1 MPKKKSAENK
11 PFEGKFNVKDFLSAI
26 GQIETENQVST
37 EETLEILRC
46 AIDKAVRDT
55 LNPTKI
61 EGLPDME
68 TETTIDEAKG
78 LIETYQV
85 YEVREE
91 DDIEDDL
98 LQISVED
105 AKEHDKSLEVGDFY
119 KEKIDYTTLDTSFF
133 RKAIQNF
140 HQKIVEASRIALLSK
155 YKDKVGGLIA
165 GVVEKTDNGFTTI
178 AIDKVMTYLT
188 PSNTI
193 PGEKFMPGDTVKV
206 YLNGVN
212 TGEGKD
218 KSTQLS
224 ITRTSDKFLEKLF
237 ELEIPD
243 IADGTVKIKD
253 IAREPGSRAKV
264 AVYSDSK
271 DVDPTGAC
279 IGNDGK
285 RIKDICTQIYNEK
298 IDVIKYIDNIYL
310 YIAEALKPATVV
322 GVLLNDETKKA
333 VAVVRNE
340 ESKIAIGKK
349 GVNVRLASRLVGYSI
364 DIKEQDAAMNEHIP
378 YINIDDIKRKAALE
392 LLDQAEENDE
402 NNEPVEEV
410 YEETYETPLEPAHE
424 EVVEET
430 KIEEPVKEEVV
441 EETKVE
447 EPVKEEEPVEEEVP
461 FEEEHVEIQGKAKV
475 SLAELERQIE
485 EDKKKQAPV
494 SHKKHWKKDNKSE
507 EKEDDTVEA
516 RPVAPVNA
524 LPIYTEEELKEI
536 EEEEEEDYDSED
548 FSEFD
553 DDSYYE
559 DN

>member
-1 MPKKKSAENK
+1 
-11 PFEGKFNVKDFLSAI
+11 
-26 GQIETENQVST
+26 
-37 EETLEILRC
+37 
-46 AIDKAVRDT
+46 
-55 LNPTKI
+55 
-61 EGLPDME
+61 
-68 TETTIDEAKG
+68 
-78 LIETYQV
+78 
-85 YEVREE
+85 
-91 DDIEDDL
+91 
-98 LQISVED
+98 
-105 AKEHDKSLEVGDFY
+105 
-119 KEKIDYTTLDTSFF
+119 
-133 RKAIQNF
+133 
-140 HQKIVEASRIALLSK
+140 
-155 YKDKVGGLIA
+155 
-165 GVVEKTDNGFTTI
+165 
-178 AIDKVMTYLT
+178 MTFLT

-193 PGEKFMPGDTVKV
+193 PGEKFLPGDTVKV

-243 IADGTVKIKD
+243 IADGTVKIKA

-285 RIKDICTQIYNEK
+285 RIKDICTQLYNEK

-333 VAVVRNE
+333 IAVVRNE

-364 DIKEQDAAMNEHIP
+364 DIKEQDVAMRDQIH
-378 YINIDDIKRKAALE
+378 YINIDDIKRKAALA
-392 LLDQAEENDE
+392 LLDEAEEEQGLILDE
-402 NNEPVEEV
+402 SVNETESYEEPV
-410 YEETYETPLEPAHE
+410 T
-424 EVVEET
+424 EVVEEET
-430 KIEEPVKEEVV
+430 KVEVETPVV

-447 EPVKEEEPVEEEVP
+447 EAPVEEETKV
-461 FEEEHVEIQGKAKV
+461 EEEVEEEPEQLVEIQSKAKV

-494 SHKKHWKKDNKSE
+494 SHKKHYKKDKVE
-507 EKEDDTVEA
+507 EDEDKVEA

-524 LPIYTEEELKEI
+524 MPIYTEEELKEI
-536 EEEEEEDYDSED
+536 EEEEEEDYDSD
-548 FSEFD
+548 DYDEFD